1 MGTIAAVLFDLDD
14 TLLDAES
21 AWRLG
26 VGHMLTE
33 RDATGVGTEDAL
45 AAWGRVFPHWF
56 DRYLR
61 GEISVSDSRIGR
73 MREWAGLVGVGLPE
87 GEELAWFATYAEGY
101 RRGWTLFPDA
111 PGALTALR
119 RLPLALVTNGDGVQQ
134 REKVSTLALDRV
146 FDVVL
151 VSSEVGVPKPE
162 PGIFLAAA
170 AQLGVAPDRC
180 LMVGDRLDRDVAGA
194 LAAGMQ
200 AAWLQRPGGPEA
212 ATVPPPELLGRFTT
226 ITTLDAVPGLAGLPR
241 SVGWP

>member
-33 RDATGVGTEDAL
+33 RDATGVGTKDAL

-73 MREWAGLVGVGLPE
+73 MREWAALVDVGLPE

-170 AQLGVAPDRC
+170 A
-180 LMVGDRLDRDVAGA
+180 RLDRDVAGA